1 MKRSVL
7 FALFALFLL
16 CGNSYGLEIKG
27 LQPLDPY
34 GVFSTFSAES
44 LPKGK
49 AAFSMGAEVSV
60 DPDFYMGIFKSAYGI
75 TDKLE
80 INLTVPYVLGA
91 DAADGFQDASVGL
104 KYRFFEEGK
113 YGPSIACILGASIPS
128 GREELTTDGRL
139 AAGLLISKRVGPV
152 NGHLNLF
159 YIEPGKKSLK
169 EEISFLAGLDFA
181 ASHNFKFLAELYCR
195 KSHFTKDIDTIEGRF
210 GYRFQTTDFIYT
222 TFGAGLDFKN
232 RTPETRVIFTVT
244 FLSPREKKHIIKV
257 YEEE

>member
-1 MKRSVL
+1 MKKSFL
-7 FALFALFLL
+7 FAVLVLFLL
-16 CGNSYGLEIKG
+16 CGNAYGTEIKG
-27 LQPLDPY
+27 LQPVDPY

-49 AAFSMGAEVSV
+49 AAFSGGAEVSV
-60 DPDFYMGIFKSAYGI
+60 DPDFYMFIFKTAYGL
-75 TDKLE
+75 TDNLE
-80 INLTVPYVLGA
+80 LNLTLPYMLGA
-91 DAADGFQDASVGL
+91 DTTDGFQDASIGL
-104 KYRFFEEGK
+104 KHRFFEEGK
-113 YGPSIACILGASIPS
+113 YGPSLAYILNVSLPS
-128 GREELTTDGRL
+128 GKDELSTDGRL
-139 AAGLLISKRVGPV
+139 GIGLVVSKRVGPV

-159 YIEPGKKSLK
+159 YEQPGKASLD

-195 KSHFTKDIDTIEGRF
+195 KSHFTNDIDTVEGRL

-222 TFGAGLDFKN
+222 TFGAGFDFKN

-244 FLSPREKKHIIKV
+244 FLSHGEKKRIKKI